1 MNLPHRRQFLHLA
14 AVAVALPAVS
24 RRASAQ
30 AYPSKPVRIVVGFA
44 AGGGTDIMARL
55 MAQSLSERLGQQFI
69 VENRPGAGSNIATEL
84 VVNAVPDGYTLLA
97 ACLPNASNVTF
108 YDNLKFNFVRD
119 ITPIAGIAFDP
130 YVLEVTLLCRRGRS
144 ASSLPLPRPIP
155 ARSTCV
161 GRRWRRKPYRRRAV
175 QDEGRR

>member
-1 MNLPHRRQFLHLA
+1 MACREDNGMIQLQRRRLLRLA
-14 AVAVALPAVS
+14 AAALALPAVS
-24 RRASAQ
+24 RGASAQ

-84 VVNAVPDGYTLLA
+84 VVNAVPDGYTLA

-119 ITPIAGIAFDP
+119 ITPI
-130 YVLEVTLLCRRGRS
+130 
-144 ASSLPLPRPIP
+144 
-155 ARSTCV
+155 
-161 GRRWRRKPYRRRAV
+161 
-175 QDEGRR
+175 